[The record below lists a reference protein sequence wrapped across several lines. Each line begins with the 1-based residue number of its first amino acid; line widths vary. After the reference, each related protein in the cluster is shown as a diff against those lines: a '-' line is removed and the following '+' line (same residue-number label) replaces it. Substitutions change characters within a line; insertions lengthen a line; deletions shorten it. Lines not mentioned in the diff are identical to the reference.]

1 MSVQA
6 VQLSPRRTRN
16 GSRHSLRVALVAMPF
31 SEINR
36 PSIQVGILQAVALE
50 AGFQTDTFHLYLD
63 MAAMIGV
70 DTYEIISR
78 LARAAIGDWI
88 FSPAAFGD
96 EAPDPD
102 GTAFRPSRAAI
113 NILQDGLG
121 QDWRD
126 ILCKVRA
133 DIPKYLD
140 EVMASVQWADY
151 PVVGFSSTF
160 QQGVASLAL
169 ARRLKEARPG
179 TVIIFGGSN
188 VEGPMGAEFVRV
200 FDCVDCV
207 VNGEAELVLPAVLE
221 AVESG
226 ASLESIP
233 GVATRT
239 QPTAERQVVEDLNIS
254 PAPMYEEYFE
264 RARRLNLAEISRPG
278 FVDLPF
284 ETARGCWWGERRHC
298 TFCGLNGG
306 GMAFRS
312 KSPDRAAA
320 DIAELRQRYRSFRL
334 SAVDNILDKDY
345 LDAVFSSPKLG
356 EGDLSIFY
364 EVKADLGRAEIELL
378 VNAGVDRAQ
387 PGIES
392 LSSHVLHLMRKGTRA
407 STNINFLKW
416 TRFYGI
422 QANWNLLY
430 GFPGETAK
438 DYQDQVR
445 LMPSLHHLKPPFSV
459 GRIMMDRFSPLFD
472 DRASFPAGRVAP
484 ASMYAQIYPATCRL
498 EELAYY
504 FDYELDAEFPVE
516 EYPRLYQAARDW
528 HDAWR
533 RAVPP
538 TLTYR
543 WMPGYAT
550 IHDRR
555 LKGQSQQTVLE
566 GQEADAYE
574 YCSDGPQSLDA
585 VRTRFPDIDERI
597 EALVES
603 GLMMRDGNMLLSLA
617 LPGHPR
623 ARHRTGASKEGGR

>member
-1 MSVQA
+1 MATGGATDADVPMDAGIRDDPRPTAQGPVATDRVGRPGGRRLRVLQRRSSESGRRTDPVPRHRRADRGARRVRVDDAGRQHAALTGPSRPSEGSSPHRSEQGGRPMSVQA

-102 GTAFRPSRAAI
+102 GTAFRPSRAAT
-113 NILQDGLG
+113 NILQDAFG

-278 FVDLPF
+278 FVDLPL
-284 ETARGCWWGERRHC
+284 ETARGCRWG
-298 TFCGLNGG
+298 
-306 GMAFRS
+306 A
-312 KSPDRAAA
+312 
-320 DIAELRQRYRSFRL
+320 
-334 SAVDNILDKDY
+334 
-345 LDAVFSSPKLG
+345 
-356 EGDLSIFY
+356 
-364 EVKADLGRAEIELL
+364 
-378 VNAGVDRAQ
+378 
-387 PGIES
+387 
-392 LSSHVLHLMRKGTRA
+392 
-407 STNINFLKW
+407 
-416 TRFYGI
+416 
-422 QANWNLLY
+422 
-430 GFPGETAK
+430 
-438 DYQDQVR
+438 
-445 LMPSLHHLKPPFSV
+445 
-459 GRIMMDRFSPLFD
+459 
-472 DRASFPAGRVAP
+472 
-484 ASMYAQIYPATCRL
+484 
-498 EELAYY
+498 
-504 FDYELDAEFPVE
+504 
-516 EYPRLYQAARDW
+516 
-528 HDAWR
+528 
-533 RAVPP
+533 
-538 TLTYR
+538 
-543 WMPGYAT
+543 
-550 IHDRR
+550 
-555 LKGQSQQTVLE
+555 
-566 GQEADAYE
+566 
-574 YCSDGPQSLDA
+574 
-585 VRTRFPDIDERI
+585 
-597 EALVES
+597 
-603 GLMMRDGNMLLSLA
+603 
-617 LPGHPR
+617 
-623 ARHRTGASKEGGR
+623 